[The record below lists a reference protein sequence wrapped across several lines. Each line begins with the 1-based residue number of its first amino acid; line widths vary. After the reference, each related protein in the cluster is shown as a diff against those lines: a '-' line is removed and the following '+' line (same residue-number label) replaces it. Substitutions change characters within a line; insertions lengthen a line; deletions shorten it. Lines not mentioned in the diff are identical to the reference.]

1 LVLQI
6 LVGRQVQVLE
16 LLEIVVVHQ
25 GLEHLVALLDWRQGA
40 GVPQGIQELAALAQ
54 AYRQLLGQVVV
65 VLVVTLV
72 GQWVIR
78 KEEAEEGLD

>member
-1 LVLQI
+1 
-6 LVGRQVQVLE
+6 
-16 LLEIVVVHQ
+16 
-25 GLEHLVALLDWRQGA
+25 
-40 GVPQGIQELAALAQ
+40 VPQGIQELAALAQ